1 MNSKLRD
8 DNPDAVLI
16 MKLCIGGAF
25 YNKYVKAAYKN
36 EDTLAKM
43 GSSSLFVDDEAKRAI
58 ILNKVSDHI

>member
-1 MNSKLRD
+1 MRD

-16 MKLCIGGAF
+16 LKLCIGGAF
-25 YNKYVKAAYKN
+25 YNKYVKAAFKN

-43 GSSSLFVDDEAKRAI
+43 GSSQLFINDEAKRSI